1 MICTYLNWVRIHW
14 FEQIH
19 KLNDLLISSFY
30 FSVEITDFHRY
41 EVKIE
46 FLLRLWLVLYSPQP
60 VLGSYFS
67 IKWNNGTLQE
77 EYWQQLP
84 NTKTDTDREK
94 GGSPGFEKY
103 PHALPAMCLL
113 AKLQLFWV
121 SNQYFQWKHK
131 WVWLRGR
138 GAKSVRYI
146 RKLPIQANKSSV
158 PQKTVQN
165 PNIRATHPFETVKA
179 YQNFQKKINKAL
191 GTDPVQDLINNQ
203 LHFKT
208 TKKC

>member
-146 RKLPIQANKSSV
+146 RKLLALRFKIQYKQTKAQFHKKQS
-158 PQKTVQN
+158 KTRTFG
-165 PNIRATHPFETVKA
+165 PHTPLRPWRLIRISR
-179 YQNFQKKINKAL
+179 KK
-191 GTDPVQDLINNQ
+191 LIK
-203 LHFKT
+203 L
-208 TKKC
+208 